1 MAKKKK
7 PKFNPDKALLKNSTY
22 ATKSVL
28 KQGAKKGDSAKINT
42 AESNA
47 SKTSLENG
55 KKMAKIEAYAKEH
68 GLTITQAMIHFM

>member
-7 PKFNPDKALLKNSTY
+7 PKFNPDKALLKSSVY
-22 ATKSVL
+22 AVKSVL
-28 KQGAKKGDSAKINT
+28 NQGTKKADSAKRNT

>member
-28 KQGAKKGDSAKINT
+28 KQGAKKGDSAKKKHGRIQRIKNLFR
-42 AESNA
+42 
-47 SKTSLENG
+47 KRQENG
-55 KKMAKIEAYAKEH
+55 KD
-68 GLTITQAMIHFM
+68 